1 MSAANPAANR
11 RELVGAGLRIGRT
24 HVASVVNTLVLAY
37 AGAAL
42 PILIDLRHP
51 GPARPATCISTETV
65 AMEIV
70 RGLVGSLG
78 IIAAVPL
85 TTALAA
91 MAVADRSREL
101 VSAEPEHIHA
111 DAN

>member
-1 MSAANPAANR
+1 MRAILALTS
-11 RELVGAGLRIGRT
+11 
-24 HVASVVNTLVLAY
+24 VLAY

-42 PILIDLRHP
+42 PVLLVFAIQGLP
-51 GPARPATCISTETV
+51 GRAVISTESV

-91 MAVADRSREL
+91 MAVADRSRDL
-101 VSAEPEHIHA
+101 VAEPEHL
-111 DAN
+111 

>member
-1 MSAANPAANR
+1 
-11 RELVGAGLRIGRT
+11 
-24 HVASVVNTLVLAY
+24 VVNTLVLAY

-42 PILIDLRHP
+42 PVLLVFAIQGLPGRVIL
-51 GPARPATCISTETV
+51 SQESV
-65 AMEIV
+65 AMEVV

-101 VSAEPEHIHA
+101 VAEPEHIT
-111 DAN
+111 N